1 MSEDLKHKTK
11 IGFYWKFFEQFSNYG
26 VQFIVGIIM
35 ARLLSPSDFG
45 IAALPAVFIAVAQ
58 VFIDSGFALALIR
71 KPEVSEKDL
80 ATSFYYCI
88 VVGLSLYVVLFLLA
102 PYIATFYGE
111 PILVPLIRVST
122 LTFLFNPLLTPQSV
136 ILNRKLNF
144 KTPAKVTVFSRIL
157 SGVLG
162 ICVAYCG
169 FGIWALVATTLSAS
183 ILTVLLTSV
192 CVRWIPKEKW
202 SKDSF
207 QYLWNFGNKMVGAGL
222 LRTIYANI
230 VPVLLGK
237 FGGTAQLGVYNRAIQ
252 FASLPSANFIGIINT
267 VTFPVLSK
275 MVDNP
280 EQLKCNF
287 EKLVKASSFV
297 VFPIM
302 LIMSA
307 LAEPLIITL
316 ITDKWANCIP
326 VLQIMCFTYMFQ
338 PVHILNVNLLQ
349 VMGRPD
355 LILKLEIISKCIFPI
370 FIVLA
375 VQQGII
381 VLCIVDFLITM
392 ISLVLNTYYSGKLLC
407 VGYIKQVRY
416 LLPSF
421 ILSLAMMVV
430 VLIVISFI
438 ENTLIQLLAGS
449 IIGLSFYFG
458 AAYLFRFEELQDV
471 KYMINRKK

>member
-1 MSEDLKHKTK
+1 
-11 IGFYWKFFEQFSNYG
+11 
-26 VQFIVGIIM
+26 M

-192 CVRWIPKEKW
+192 CVR
-202 SKDSF
+202 
-207 QYLWNFGNKMVGAGL
+207 
-222 LRTIYANI
+222 
-230 VPVLLGK
+230 
-237 FGGTAQLGVYNRAIQ
+237 
-252 FASLPSANFIGIINT
+252 
-267 VTFPVLSK
+267 
-275 MVDNP
+275 
-280 EQLKCNF
+280 
-287 EKLVKASSFV
+287 
-297 VFPIM
+297 
-302 LIMSA
+302 
-307 LAEPLIITL
+307 
-316 ITDKWANCIP
+316 
-326 VLQIMCFTYMFQ
+326 
-338 PVHILNVNLLQ
+338 
-349 VMGRPD
+349 
-355 LILKLEIISKCIFPI
+355 
-370 FIVLA
+370 
-375 VQQGII
+375 
-381 VLCIVDFLITM
+381 
-392 ISLVLNTYYSGKLLC
+392 
-407 VGYIKQVRY
+407 
-416 LLPSF
+416 
-421 ILSLAMMVV
+421 
-430 VLIVISFI
+430 
-438 ENTLIQLLAGS
+438 
-449 IIGLSFYFG
+449 
-458 AAYLFRFEELQDV
+458 
-471 KYMINRKK
+471 